1 MAATVG
7 RIRRRDDRAIHR
19 PTARGRHDLT
29 LREKLDR
36 ALSQQQGEVDRLT
49 NVAKEDLPR
58 AQATLTQLQQL
69 SDMLEKN
76 PTVEQGYAAL
86 KTLGIKLDTE

>member
-1 MAATVG
+1 M
-7 RIRRRDDRAIHR
+7 
-19 PTARGRHDLT
+19 T
-29 LREKLDR
+29 LREKLNI

-49 NVAKEDLPR
+49 NVAKEDLPK
-58 AQATLTQLQQL
+58 AQAILAQLVQL